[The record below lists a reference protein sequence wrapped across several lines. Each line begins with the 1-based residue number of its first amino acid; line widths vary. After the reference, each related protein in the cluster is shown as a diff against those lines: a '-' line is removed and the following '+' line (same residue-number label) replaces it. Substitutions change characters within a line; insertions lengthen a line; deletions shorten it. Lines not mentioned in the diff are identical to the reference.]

1 MLKIGIACIVVI
13 VTLACQQ
20 PRQPVSESSL
30 FRDFNLATL
39 IDQVGECHLSGT
51 RTGGNS
57 YESQPI
63 LSKARR
69 TYVLE
74 YQLKE
79 SGSRF
84 DEAVFVNRLAAKV
97 SQEVRNAG
105 AQIATVRR
113 HDDGYALNYVAGVRK
128 GAIEFKGV
136 RFGRDTYKV
145 SAEIREEVSN

>member
-39 IDQVGECHLSGT
+39 VEQVGESQLSG

-57 YESQPI
+57 YESQPS

-84 DEAVFVNRLAAKV
+84 DEAVFLNRLAAKV